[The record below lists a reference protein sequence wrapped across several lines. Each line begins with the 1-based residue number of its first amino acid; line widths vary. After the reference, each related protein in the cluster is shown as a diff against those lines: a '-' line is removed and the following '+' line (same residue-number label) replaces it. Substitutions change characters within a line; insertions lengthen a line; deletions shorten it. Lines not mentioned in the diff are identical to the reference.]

1 MAQASSADFIRAEGF
16 VFSHVADEGWM
27 DACAGELLR
36 YRRAVGAE
44 NILVFTDIKK
54 KHRLELSSI
63 PFRSITRRAKLTE
76 GKYGGRR
83 GEDI

>member
-1 MAQASSADFIRAEGF
+1 
-16 VFSHVADEGWM
+16 M

-63 PFRSITRRAKLTE
+63 PFRSITRRAKLTGEIWGEE
-76 GKYGGRR
+76 GGGHNDV
-83 GEDI
+83 GAQPGGGGGANIFTGGQVLPSPS